1 MNKLRKRDNYLMQSL
16 NETDR
21 HKGRLK
27 HLMNESADELNKA
40 SSSKEL
46 KAREVE
52 LREENE
58 EVSDECKT
66 AHKTTIESTVD
77 YTDDE
82 EDVYDENEKDEKEI
96 RNHKRQAIYR
106 SLQKSKRSIK
116 NIEETMKNSRSIEK
130 WLNDSSNLSLNE
142 IKHQQQNKN
151 KKNTITQVQEEQE
164 ELLVEQSDE
173 TSVKE
178 ETPNAEPTTVES
190 EWDEQMKSVMQEED
204 MDLYD
209 YLNDFISS
217 TIKESDPTS
226 AKRCSTPSTRA
237 VPRVMDTLWR
247 QLI

>member
-151 KKNTITQVQEEQE
+151 KKNTITQVQGR
-164 ELLVEQSDE
+164 LPSFDVTSFILVLRAR
-173 TSVKE
+173 
-178 ETPNAEPTTVES
+178 P
-190 EWDEQMKSVMQEED
+190 
-204 MDLYD
+204 
-209 YLNDFISS
+209 
-217 TIKESDPTS
+217 
-226 AKRCSTPSTRA
+226 TRA
-237 VPRVMDTLWR
+237 KQASINMLAPIFDNIRTRNLNK
-247 QLI
+247 QHT